1 MYVRKM
7 SEVKTVWVD
16 RRQNVRMT
24 DQLDLARDKVSKDL
38 VKHLSTQE
46 TNCLSVAQ
54 SFVYMGHFL
63 SDGDTFTCH
72 HRTLAVWVMRIHL

>member
-46 TNCLSVAQ
+46 TV
-54 SFVYMGHFL
+54 
-63 SDGDTFTCH
+63 
-72 HRTLAVWVMRIHL
+72 